1 MRVRRRRACVVQ
13 VVDREEPDFAAF
25 LAGEMAWRETTVAEL
40 VCPFSTEPI
49 ALPPDV
55 LPLLATLSASGW
67 TEVPDESVSRWIEA
81 RILIAEG
88 SALDAADERLDR
100 LGWHPFAAAYHA
112 ATRWSGVVGD
122 ETKREHS
129 DEAHRARLEA
139 AVDRHGSVP
148 PHFSRRDDAIARV
161 ELPVPAFDDTFA
173 QVLKS
178 RRTTRHFDL
187 DAWLSLADFN
197 RVLFGSYGTH
207 GIREL
212 ATGVVAVKRTSA
224 SGGSLHPIDA
234 YPLVI
239 RVEGLQPG
247 IYHYDA
253 GAHALNLLRAMDEA
267 EARTFAT
274 EASIGQAYF
283 AESHACV
290 FQVARYDRNSW
301 KYRRHAK
308 AYKAVLLDA
317 GHLSQTFYLLA
328 AERGLGAFYTAA
340 VNDADLAVAFGLDT
354 MSSGV
359 IGMHGVGIADLSRNA
374 LHFRP
379 EPYIPPR

>member
-1 MRVRRRRACVVQ
+1 MRVRRRKACVVQ
-13 VVDREEPDFAAF
+13 VVDRYEPDFAAL
-25 LAGEMAWRETTVAEL
+25 LAGSMVWREATAAEL
-40 VCPFSTEPI
+40 ICPFSSQPI
-49 ALPPDV
+49 AVPLDA
-55 LPLLATLSASGW
+55 LPLLGRLSASEW
-67 TEVPDESVSRWIEA
+67 AEIPAEQVSTLVDA

-88 SALDAADERLDR
+88 SELDAADERLDR

-122 ETKREHS
+122 ETRREHS
-129 DEAHRARLEA
+129 DEAHRARLTA
-139 AVDRHGSVP
+139 AVEKHGSVP
-148 PHFSRRDDAIARV
+148 PHFSRRDDAIDRV
-161 ELPVPAFDDTFA
+161 ELPLPPFDDSFA
-173 QVLKS
+173 QVLKA
-178 RRTTRHFDL
+178 RRTTRHYDMRATLKL
-187 DAWLSLADFN
+187 DDFN
-197 RVLFGSYGTH
+197 RVLFGTYGAH
-207 GIREL
+207 GVKEL

-239 RVEGLQPG
+239 RVDGLSPG
-247 IYHYDA
+247 LYHYDA
-253 GAHALNLLRAMDEA
+253 GAHALNLLRAMDED
-267 EARTFAT
+267 EARRFAT
-274 EASIGQAYF
+274 DASIGQAYF

-290 FQVARYDRNSW
+290 FQVARFDRNSW

-340 VNDADLAVAFGLDT
+340 INDADIAATLKLDALA
-354 MSSGV
+354 SGV
-359 IGMHGVGIADLSRNA
+359 IGMHGVGIVDPTRDT

-379 EPYIPPR
+379 EPYIPSR